1 MRWINMLLLAAL
13 PSLVAPAPA
22 AAQVQGTYRL
32 MQLEGQ
38 ALPAPS
44 PDEDNVTVHAAALI
58 LAEDGRYTFQ
68 LSASGA
74 AQALPETHQATGSYR
89 VEGDTLF
96 LEMDDTDEPI
106 PLTFLLEE
114 GRLTLTVPAGYAY
127 TFQRQ

>member
-13 PSLVAPAPA
+13 ASLVPAAPA
-22 AAQVQGTYRL
+22 AAQVDGSYTL
-32 MQLEGQ
+32 THLEGQ
-38 ALPAPS
+38 PVPAPS
-44 PDEDNVTVHAAALI
+44 PDEDNVTVHAAALV

-74 AQALPETHQATGSYR
+74 AQTSPETHQSTGSYR

-96 LEMDDTDEPI
+96 LEMDDTGEPI
-106 PLTFLLEE
+106 PLTFLLED